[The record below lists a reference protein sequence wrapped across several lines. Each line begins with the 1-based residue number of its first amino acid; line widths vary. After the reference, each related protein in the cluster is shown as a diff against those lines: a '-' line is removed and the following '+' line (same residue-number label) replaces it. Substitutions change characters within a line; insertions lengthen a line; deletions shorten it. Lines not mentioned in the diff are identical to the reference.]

1 MKKKIALKTKKE
13 LPKKHSVRSLVP
25 NITQVTLPT
34 VKDGLEGKNVGRM
47 EKDFNSA
54 HQEIK
59 RIIETWQD
67 MLNSKGS
74 LNITDETA
82 KGFVKVTQ
90 EMYHGGKV
98 REQYEKL
105 RSKEKLTTDDHD
117 KMIDVFVD
125 ANAVDLGLTEEQK
138 QQFKQWIEETKADDC
153 WEAAEELRDQVVADL
168 SKVNDLWDYQVKKKL
183 LEDYHKVIYVE
194 LAGWRVILN
203 AYADY
208 EKKMVEEAGTILP

>member
-1 MKKKIALKTKKE
+1 
-13 LPKKHSVRSLVP
+13 
-25 NITQVTLPT
+25 
-34 VKDGLEGKNVGRM
+34 
-47 EKDFNSA
+47 
-54 HQEIK
+54 
-59 RIIETWQD
+59 
-67 MLNSKGS
+67 
-74 LNITDETA
+74 
-82 KGFVKVTQ
+82 
-90 EMYHGGKV
+90 
-98 REQYEKL
+98 
-105 RSKEKLTTDDHD
+105 
-117 KMIDVFVD
+117 MIDVFVD